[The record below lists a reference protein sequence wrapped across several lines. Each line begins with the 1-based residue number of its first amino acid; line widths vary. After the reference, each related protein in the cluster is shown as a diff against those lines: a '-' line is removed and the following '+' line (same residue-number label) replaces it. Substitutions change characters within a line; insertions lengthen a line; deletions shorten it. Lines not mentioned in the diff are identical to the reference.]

1 MTVVPPRRPGTGPAR
16 LSALL
21 AGLLLALVPAAG
33 CAPGPATESPAPA
46 LVVSTP
52 ATATLGGTD
61 AAWIQLMIPM
71 NEQVLKALDLVPG
84 QTTDERIR
92 DLAGRI
98 AAGRRA
104 ELDDLRR
111 LRGSAGLPAVNQHEG
126 HELPG
131 MVIPADLVVLRSLR
145 AAAFDRAVRDTL
157 REHVEQ
163 GARLADAEQTNGAD
177 PETRRLA
184 ERMRQ
189 TRVTELGWLRR
200 TTATP

>member
-1 MTVVPPRRPGTGPAR
+1 
-16 LSALL
+16 
-21 AGLLLALVPAAG
+21 
-33 CAPGPATESPAPA
+33 
-46 LVVSTP
+46 
-52 ATATLGGTD
+52 
-61 AAWIQLMIPM
+61 MIPM

-111 LRGSAGLPAVNQHEG
+111 LRGSAGLSAVNQHEG
-126 HELPG
+126 HDLPG
-131 MVIPADLVVLRSLR
+131 MVVPADLVVLRSLR
-145 AAAFDRAVRDTL
+145 DAAFDRAVRETL

-163 GARLADAEQTNGAD
+163 GARLADAEQTNGGD

-189 TRVTELGWLRR
+189 TRATERGWLRR